1 MTNPQP
7 EAQPAAQPAP
17 DPGAQ
22 APRPQTPPDAS
33 AQPPPRAAPRT
44 PPQRPPRTPPQ
55 RPVQRPPEAAAAQAA
70 QAQTAQA
77 QAAQAQAAEP
87 KAAAQPGAGAAG
99 AQPES
104 SVFVPA
110 TKVLSA
116 EEMKV
121 LRIADRFRDE
131 ARRLHDGM
139 GRSVAEAQ
147 EQARR
152 KGYQEGFEKG
162 RLEALE
168 TLVEAIDRVRERL
181 AASDEELAGIVL
193 GAVERMLG
201 EMDEHEL
208 ALRCV
213 RRALD
218 DAAGDIWAVVRVTPD
233 EVPYLEEGLRQLPM
247 TGTWPEI
254 KGVEA
259 DPLLKRGEIILET
272 PKGRIHV
279 GMRQQLSRL
288 KAGLQS
294 LDE

>member
-7 EAQPAAQPAP
+7 EAPPASQPTP
-17 DPGAQ
+17 DPGTKAS
-22 APRPQTPPDAS
+22 RPQAPPDAS
-33 AQPPPRAAPRT
+33 AQPPPPAAPRT
-44 PPQRPPRTPPQ
+44 PPQRPPRTQPQ
-55 RPVQRPPEAAAAQAA
+55 RPVQRPPQRPPEAAAAQAA
-70 QAQTAQA
+70 SSK
-77 QAAQAQAAEP
+77 AAESQP
-87 KAAAQPGAGAAG
+87 PAQPAAG
-99 AQPES
+99 DAAGQPEN

-147 EQARR
+147 EQARK

-181 AASDEELAGIVL
+181 AASDEELAAIVL

-247 TGTWPEI
+247 TGSWPEI

>member
-1 MTNPQP
+1 MTNPQHEAPPAQPSPHEAAPAAAPAPDPGSERPRPQAPPPRPPRRPPQRPP
-7 EAQPAAQPAP
+7 ERPAQRPATEPPAQPDAQPAAQATADAAPA
-17 DPGAQ
+17 D
-22 APRPQTPPDAS
+22 APM
-33 AQPPPRAAPRT
+33 AQP
-44 PPQRPPRTPPQ
+44 
-55 RPVQRPPEAAAAQAA
+55 
-70 QAQTAQA
+70 
-77 QAAQAQAAEP
+77 
-87 KAAAQPGAGAAG
+87 
-99 AQPES
+99 

-116 EEMKV
+116 DEMKV

-147 EQARR
+147 EQARK

-181 AASDEELAGIVL
+181 AASDEELAAIVL

-247 TGTWPEI
+247 TGSWPEI

>member
-7 EAQPAAQPAP
+7 EAPPASQPTP
-17 DPGAQ
+17 DPGTQ
-22 APRPQTPPDAS
+22 APRPQAPPDAS
-33 AQPPPRAAPRT
+33 AQPPPPAAPRT
-44 PPQRPPRTPPQ
+44 PPQRPPRTQPQ
-55 RPVQRPPEAAAAQAA
+55 RPVQRPPQRPPEAAAAQAA
-70 QAQTAQA
+70 SSK
-77 QAAQAQAAEP
+77 AAESQP
-87 KAAAQPGAGAAG
+87 PAQPAAG
-99 AQPES
+99 DAAGQPEN

-147 EQARR
+147 EQARK

-181 AASDEELAGIVL
+181 AASDEELAAIVL

-247 TGTWPEI
+247 TGSWPEI

>member
-1 MTNPQP
+1 
-7 EAQPAAQPAP
+7 
-17 DPGAQ
+17 
-22 APRPQTPPDAS
+22 
-33 AQPPPRAAPRT
+33 
-44 PPQRPPRTPPQ
+44 
-55 RPVQRPPEAAAAQAA
+55 
-70 QAQTAQA
+70 
-77 QAAQAQAAEP
+77 
-87 KAAAQPGAGAAG
+87 
-99 AQPES
+99 
-104 SVFVPA
+104 VPA

-147 EQARR
+147 EQARK

-181 AASDEELAGIVL
+181 AASDEELAAIVL

-247 TGTWPEI
+247 TGSWPEI

>member
-7 EAQPAAQPAP
+7 EAPPASQPAT

-22 APRPQTPPDAS
+22 APRPQALPDAP

-44 PPQRPPRTPPQ
+44 PPQRPPRTLPQ
-55 RPVQRPPEAAAAQAA
+55 GHTHRSPEAAAAQAA
-70 QAQTAQA
+70 QAPT
-77 QAAQAQAAEP
+77 AEP
-87 KAAAQPGAGAAG
+87 KAAAQPTASEAPE
-99 AQPES
+99 QPEN

-147 EQARR
+147 EQARK

-181 AASDEELAGIVL
+181 AASDEELATIVL

-247 TGTWPEI
+247 TGSWPEI

>member
-1 MTNPQP
+1 M
-7 EAQPAAQPAP
+7 
-17 DPGAQ
+17 
-22 APRPQTPPDAS
+22 
-33 AQPPPRAAPRT
+33 
-44 PPQRPPRTPPQ
+44 
-55 RPVQRPPEAAAAQAA
+55 QRPPEAAAAQAA
-70 QAQTAQA
+70 PA
-77 QAAQAQAAEP
+77 QAASSKAAESQP
-87 KAAAQPGAGAAG
+87 PAQPAAG
-99 AQPES
+99 DTAGQPEN

-116 EEMKV
+116 DEMKV

-181 AASDEELAGIVL
+181 AASDEELAAIVL

-247 TGTWPEI
+247 TGSWPEI